1 MTRVKM
7 IRPDNFFTIDRNE
20 FGQCSAFIEKEM
32 KMVEINDTLDQI
44 HAHLAKTEKVDPEL
58 QKEFH
63 ELDKNIRA
71 MKAVQK
77 ENGATELAEL
87 DKQALIM
94 QLSNILQSM
103 GV

>member
-1 MTRVKM
+1 
-7 IRPDNFFTIDRNE
+7 
-20 FGQCSAFIEKEM
+20 
-32 KMVEINDTLDQI
+32 MVEINDTLDQI

-87 DKQALIM
+87 DKQARLLAARFETKHPHVGGLIM